1 MKLNISWSEK
11 FRRCYQV
18 IHNSNSPF
26 LPKRSEI
33 QQKESGCCHRVHGG
47 VCVTW
52 YHTHQPHCPLTHTC
66 SLQQNEL
73 SGMIWG
79 GSYTWQKQKNMLL
92 NALAEQPEP
101 FGGVSEKLTTYNIA
115 TKCTRALV
123 WASIMVLSSAVIK
136 SNPIMLGLHAIFAIY
151 VMKISMSV
159 CGCETLNT
167 SGTQKQR
174 KKASAFG
181 YISGENSKLHCYHG
195 RNLLDNFYYCRLLI
209 AFTKTFTSCEKRCV
223 VPDQATS

>member
-1 MKLNISWSEK
+1 MKWK
-11 FRRCYQV
+11 
-18 IHNSNSPF
+18 
-26 LPKRSEI
+26 I
-33 QQKESGCCHRVHGG
+33 QEM
-47 VCVTW
+47 
-52 YHTHQPHCPLTHTC
+52 
-66 SLQQNEL
+66 L
-73 SGMIWG
+73 SGHPQFKFSIFAKKKWNSAERVRLLSSCSWWRVCDLISHTPTTLPANIHLFIAAKRTIWDDLG

-151 VMKISMSV
+151 VMKISVSV

-174 KKASAFG
+174 KKASWYLFSVIMVEICLT
-181 YISGENSKLHCYHG
+181 ISITADFWLHSQKH
-195 RNLLDNFYYCRLLI
+195 LLHVKKDVSYQIRLL
-209 AFTKTFTSCEKRCV
+209 ANCHL
-223 VPDQATS
+223 

>member
-1 MKLNISWSEK
+1 MKWK
-11 FRRCYQV
+11 
-18 IHNSNSPF
+18 
-26 LPKRSEI
+26 I
-33 QQKESGCCHRVHGG
+33 QEM
-47 VCVTW
+47 
-52 YHTHQPHCPLTHTC
+52 
-66 SLQQNEL
+66 L
-73 SGMIWG
+73 SGHPQFKFSIFAKKKWNSAERVRLLSSCSWWRVCDLISHTPTTLPTNTHLFIAAKRTIWDDLG

-151 VMKISMSV
+151 VMKISVSV